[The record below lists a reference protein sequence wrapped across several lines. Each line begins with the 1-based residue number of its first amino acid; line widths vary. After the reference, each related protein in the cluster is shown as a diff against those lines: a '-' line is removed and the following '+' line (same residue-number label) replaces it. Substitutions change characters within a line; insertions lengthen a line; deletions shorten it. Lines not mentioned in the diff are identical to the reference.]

1 MLMVILVAEIILYE
15 REEQEMKYANVVIM
29 LLCIALLAGCA
40 ARSTNDPA
48 LKLTWAAEEF
58 GRNEDPVAAEELL
71 QGSLDIYRKQMNKLG
86 LAETYRQY
94 GLFLRSHAV
103 TKYKDHYQQSG
114 FLDESIRYNN
124 RYEKA
129 LEYFNRSG
137 EIFAE
142 KNLAG
147 PLANVYLS
155 MAKTY
160 ALMDMVPE
168 SCASLD
174 KGRKSYD
181 KVKGTKSEVREVG
194 VDDDANYESYFALMH
209 AQWGCDLKLTA
220 GVAPDTRVR

>member
-1 MLMVILVAEIILYE
+1 
-15 REEQEMKYANVVIM
+15 MKSAYVVIM
-29 LLCIALLAGCA
+29 VLCVALMAGCA
-40 ARSTNDPA
+40 ARSTHDPA

-58 GRNEDPVAAEELL
+58 GRNEDPIAAEELL
-71 QGSLDIYRKQMNKLG
+71 QESLYIYRKQMNQLG
-86 LAETYRQY
+86 LAETYRHY

-103 TKYKDHYQQSG
+103 TKFREHYQQFG

-129 LEYFNRSG
+129 LEYFNKSG
-137 EIFAE
+137 QIFAE

-147 PLANVYLS
+147 PLADVYLS

-174 KGRKSYD
+174 KGRKSYA
-181 KVKGTKSEVREVG
+181 KVKGTKGETREVG
-194 VDDDANYESYFALMH
+194 IDDDANYEAYFSLMH
-209 AQWGCDLKLTA
+209 AQWGCDMKLTA
-220 GVAPDTRVR
+220 GVTPDTRLR